1 MSRFNTVLLDLCQDI
16 WGYVSL
22 GYFRQRAVAGEVGS
36 STMPHKVNPIEFE
49 NAEGNLSVANAILEF
64 LAGKLPRSRFQRD
77 LTDSTVLRNLGVG
90 LGHSL
95 IAVESA
101 SRGVG
106 KLEAD
111 AQRITAD
118 LETSTEV
125 LAEAV
130 QTVMRR
136 YGIADAYEQLK
147 ELTRGRTITIDS
159 LKTFIGTLDI
169 PPEER
174 QRLLSLKPT
183 DYIGLAADLARDI

>member
-1 MSRFNTVLLDLCQDI
+1 
-16 WGYVSL
+16 
-22 GYFRQRAVAGEVGS
+22 
-36 STMPHKVNPIEFE
+36 MPHKVNPIEFE
-49 NAEGNLSVANAILEF
+49 NAEGNLGVANAILEF

-136 YGIADAYEQLK
+136 FGIDEPYEKLK
-147 ELTRGRTITIDS
+147 SLTRGQEITPEA
-159 LKTFIGTLDI
+159 LRRFIETLEI
-169 PPEER
+169 PENDR
-174 QRLLSLKPT
+174 QRLLELTPER
-183 DYIGLAADLARDI
+183 YIGLAADLAHRFSND